1 MIEWLVALGAF
12 FPLTAIYLGGMRLE
26 PAGGGGLRQVLGLVL
41 TLAVYLAVWRV
52 LHGMLAGI
60 GPVVGGVILATAIS
74 ILALPFEARI
84 GYLLVGVKL
93 QRTHAPH

>member
-1 MIEWLVALGAF
+1 MIEWLVAIGVF

-26 PAGGGGLRQVLGLVL
+26 PAGGGGLRQVLGLAL
-41 TLAVYLAVWRV
+41 TLAVYLVVWRLLHSV
-52 LHGMLAGI
+52 LGGI
-60 GPVVGGVILATAIS
+60 GPVLGGVVLATGIS
-74 ILALPFEARI
+74 ILALPLEARV